1 MYRGCAM
8 GSCFPP
14 VFIPRLIEAWKDG
27 LFPFTELIKEYPAKD
42 IAQAVEDVSG
52 GRVVKAVLIW

>member
-1 MYRGCAM
+1 M

-14 VFIPRLIEAWKDG
+14 EFIPKLIKAWTEGK
-27 LFPFTELIKEYPAKD
+27 FPFTELIKEYPVTEMD
-42 IAQAVEDVSG
+42 RAVEDVSS